1 MEIIKIE
8 STEDNPQIVL
18 DRESNILEIS
28 GRSLPEDVNT
38 FYEPMISWIEEYAK
52 DPLDITVF
60 NFKLTYFNTA
70 SSKIILD
77 ILTHFE
83 EMIEEGHQVM
93 VRWHYPEEDED
104 MLEAGEEYS
113 EMVDVPFEMVSFC

>member
-1 MEIIKIE
+1 MEILKIE
-8 STEDNPQIVL
+8 STEDNPRIIL
-18 DRESNILEIS
+18 DRESNNLEIS

-38 FYEPMISWIEEYAK
+38 FYEPIMSWLEEYAK
-52 DPLDITVF
+52 DPLDVTVF
-60 NFKLTYFNTA
+60 SFKLTYFNTA

-83 EMIEEGHQVM
+83 EMIEEGHEVM

-113 EMVDVPFEMVSFC
+113 EMVDVPFKMVSYT

>member
-1 MEIIKIE
+1 MEILKIE

-38 FYEPMISWIEEYAK
+38 FYEPMMSWIEEYAK
-52 DPLDITVF
+52 DPLDVTVF

-77 ILTHFE
+77 ILTQFE
-83 EMIEEGHQVM
+83 EMIEEGHKVM

-104 MLEAGEEYS
+104 MMEAGEEYS
-113 EMVDVPFEMVSFC
+113 EMIDVPFEMVSYS